1 MAGACALFF
10 VMGSTAS
17 GWNGAFLAEIA
28 RIAPREQ
35 ISPLTGGAL
44 VYVNTGKAIGPIACA
59 NVFLLTGDYTLT
71 FALLSVPAAIGLWY
85 VWSAHRNLEPRC

>member
-1 MAGACALFF
+1 MIAACALFF

-28 RIAPREQ
+28 RLAPSEQ

-59 NVFLLTGDYTLT
+59 NVFLLTGDYTIT
-71 FALLSVPAAIGLWY
+71 FALLAVPAAVGLWC
-85 VWSAHRNLEPRC
+85 VWAAHRGLSHAA